1 MARIVLA
8 SPVPPMNTGTAPY
21 LGLFIAA
28 GLPVLRSQDVLI
40 VTTAEFGRFD
50 HHYMGMPVVAVEDY
64 DPDPDDVVIAFFANN
79 RFHRFAYAIAE
90 AAERRKRLISVLHEP
105 QCFHAISNMYSR
117 RGGSVDMAGLAE
129 QIKYEMPKLQEWI
142 LAKFSDRCLPQIV
155 SCNLVAQSKILG
167 LSDAIIVHSYYAGL
181 KLSLES
187 SHGAALPEII
197 VMQFPHDQS
206 AIERVRGRPDKF
218 TVGCFGWIALSK
230 RPLQV
235 IKGFAKFLL
244 ALPEEARSDVEL
256 KFAGSLVDK
265 TLDPLY
271 WARVYGVES
280 YCVHLSGLSDEAF
293 AREMESVSLL
303 CNLRFP
309 SCGETSG
316 TLNLARDTGVR
327 VAMSCYQ
334 AFREEEADYFISLDP
349 EREIGEIS
357 AAIMAEYQRWRWPD
371 TVGRTRTEQRYALP
385 KKFSVAEAISYILAG
400 A

>member
-1 MARIVLA
+1 MGRIVLA

-90 AAERRKRLISVLHEP
+90 AADRRKKLISVLHEP
-105 QCFHAISNMYSR
+105 QCFQAVSDMHSR
-117 RGGSVDMAGLAE
+117 RGGSVDVAGLAE
-129 QIKYEMPKLQEWI
+129 HIEYEMPRLQEWI
-142 LAKFSDRCLPQIV
+142 LARFADRRLPQIV
-155 SCNLVAQSKILG
+155 SYNLVAQSKILG

-197 VMQFPHDQS
+197 VMQFPHDQR
-206 AIERVRGRPDKF
+206 AMQRVRDRPSKF
-218 TVGCFGWIALSK
+218 TVGCFGWIAPSK

-235 IKGFAKFLL
+235 IKGFAKFLST
-244 ALPEEARSDVEL
+244 LPEEARSAVEL
-256 KFAGSLVDK
+256 KFVGSLADK
-265 TLDPLY
+265 TLDPLH
-271 WARVYGVES
+271 WAKVYGVES
-280 YCVHLSGLSDEAF
+280 NCVHLSVLSGEAF

-316 TLNLARDTGVR
+316 PLNLARDTGVR
-327 VAMSCYQ
+327 VAMSSYQ
-334 AFREEEADYFISLDP
+334 AFREEEADYFIGLDP
-349 EREIGEIS
+349 AREISEIS
-357 AAIMAEYQRWRWPD
+357 AAIMAEYERWRRPD
-371 TVGRTRTEQRYALP
+371 TVGRSRPEQRYGLP
-385 KKFSVAEAISYILAG
+385 KKFSAAEAISYILAG